1 MLAKHYFGSEKKII
15 RFDMSEYSDKISANK
30 LIGSSPGYV
39 GYEEGGLLTEKIKR
53 DPHSVVLF
61 DEIEKADPS
70 VQQILL
76 QVMDEGSLKDNNGV
90 MSYFSDAIIILTSNI
105 GADLTTKSTLGFS
118 PEPVDNGPKII
129 SSAKKVLSP
138 ELINRLDDIVVFN
151 HLKDK
156 DLHKIF
162 KKELQS
168 MQKKLRKKKI
178 KINYSQDV
186 VKHVCSLAAEQKMG
200 ARPLKRLIKQYIED
214 VIVDYYFNT
223 EIQKGLNFNFYVL
236 KGDIEFELLE

>member
-1 MLAKHYFGSEKKII
+1 
-15 RFDMSEYSDKISANK
+15 
-30 LIGSSPGYV
+30 
-39 GYEEGGLLTEKIKR
+39 
-53 DPHSVVLF
+53 
-61 DEIEKADPS
+61 
-70 VQQILL
+70 
-76 QVMDEGSLKDNNGV
+76 
-90 MSYFSDAIIILTSNI
+90 
-105 GADLTTKSTLGFS
+105 
-118 PEPVDNGPKII
+118 
-129 SSAKKVLSP
+129 VLSP

-236 KGDIEFELLE
+236 KGDIDFELLE